1 MPPSRCAASGA
12 TRLDAPRLD
21 APRLDAPRLDARRDP
36 TPRDRPTSGSSEI
49 RAWFVLR
56 DDRERQ
62 RSCPGLWSARPCPGA
77 ARPDPRG
84 ARKRRRRLGS
94 FRSTNPARNSEKPG
108 PRRSSVGTRVAAGSS
123 NVHLC
128 QRCTATARWSTAPAV
143 VASGYPHE
151 AHSRRRRAG
160 GDPAQARTWRGHWKQ
175 SGGRHSARWASRT
188 SPVARR
194 CQRCNS
200 IGNLGTTAS
209 ATSRRE
215 GWSAS
220 PAGVSSRAGSA
231 AGRSCGPGACAP
243 SRSGRRPQ
251 GWPPC

>member
-12 TRLDAPRLD
+12 TRLDAPWLGS
-21 APRLDAPRLDARRDP
+21 APRSHAAVPPDVRSFRDTRLVRTTRRSREAALVSRALECPPRAQERRGLTREAPGSAGDDSVRSVARTLRV
-36 TPRDRPTSGSSEI
+36 TRRNQGREGLRSGREWPRDHRTSTSS
-49 RAWFVLR
+49 
-56 DDRERQ
+56 Q
-62 RSCPGLWSARPCPGA
+62 RR
-77 ARPDPRG
+77 
-84 ARKRRRRLGS
+84 
-94 FRSTNPARNSEKPG
+94 
-108 PRRSSVGTRVAAGSS
+108 
-123 NVHLC
+123 
-128 QRCTATARWSTAPAV
+128 TATARCSTARGHHDRVPAGGAL
-143 VASGYPHE
+143 ASS
-151 AHSRRRRAG
+151 ASRRRPG
-160 GDPAQARTWRGHWKQ
+160 PGLYVSWEWEQ

-188 SPVARR
+188 SPLARQ
-194 CQRCNS
+194 CHRCNS

-243 SRSGRRPQ
+243 SRSGPRPQ